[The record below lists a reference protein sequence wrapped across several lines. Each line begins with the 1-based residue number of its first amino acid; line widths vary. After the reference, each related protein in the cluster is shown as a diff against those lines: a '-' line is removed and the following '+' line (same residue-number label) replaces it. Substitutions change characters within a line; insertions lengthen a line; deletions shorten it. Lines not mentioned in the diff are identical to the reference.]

1 MRFRPNSGERSSL
14 GLNERGY
21 SGGYRRKDWIVEA
34 KETVRGAERIVKNPQ
49 QRGRR
54 EKKKRNTEVNRA
66 DTRKGKEPAKRTGQ
80 RISIWSAKREAE

>member
-1 MRFRPNSGERSSL
+1 M
-14 GLNERGY
+14 NERGY